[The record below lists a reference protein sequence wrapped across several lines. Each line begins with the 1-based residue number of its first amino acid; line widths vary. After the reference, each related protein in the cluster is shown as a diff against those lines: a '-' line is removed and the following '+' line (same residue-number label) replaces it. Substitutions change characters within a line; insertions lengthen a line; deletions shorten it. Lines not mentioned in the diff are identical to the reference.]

1 MLLFYH
7 QGKKMVGLIK
17 EVVAPLSN
25 IIKVEV
31 KLILRTQV
39 IYKWYGQKQ

>member
-1 MLLFYH
+1 
-7 QGKKMVGLIK
+7 MVGLIK
-17 EVVAPLSN
+17 KVVAPVSN

-39 IYKWYGQKQ
+39 IYKWYGQTQ